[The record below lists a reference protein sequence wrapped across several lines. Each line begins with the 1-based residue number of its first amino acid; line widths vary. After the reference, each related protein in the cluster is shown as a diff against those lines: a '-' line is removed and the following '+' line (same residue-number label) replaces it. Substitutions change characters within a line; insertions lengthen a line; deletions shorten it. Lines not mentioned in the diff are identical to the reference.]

1 LNESKKRQSA
11 GFTLI
16 ELIVVIVLIGIL
28 SLAMVQVPDPG
39 QLEVREARREL
50 AIQISGGILE
60 QINSRYGAGQARGRL
75 PGPGLWTFENG
86 ALVVSPARDRHP
98 FQWIIN
104 EGNIHYAL
112 RIADA
117 DEEGGVVRKVF
128 LELYDTDRSEKSFAL
143 LSLILGNAEV
153 PK

>member
-1 LNESKKRQSA
+1 MNESKKRQSA

-60 QINSRYGAGQARGRL
+60 QINNRYGAGQATDAL
-75 PGPGLWTFENG
+75 PGTGLWAFENG

-104 EGNIHYAL
+104 EGNIHYTL

-117 DEEGGVVRKVF
+117 DKAKAVVRTVF
-128 LELYDTDRSEKSFAL
+128 WDLYDTDRNGKPFASW
-143 LSLILGNAEV
+143 SLILGNAEV

>member
-16 ELIVVIVLIGIL
+16 ELIVAIVLIGIL
-28 SLAMVQVPDPG
+28 SLAMMQVQDPG

-60 QINSRYGAGQARGRL
+60 QINSRYGAGQATDAL
-75 PGPGLWTFENG
+75 PGTGLWAFENG
-86 ALVVSPARDRHP
+86 ELVVSPVRDRHP

-104 EGNIHYAL
+104 EGSIHYTL

-117 DEEGGVVRKVF
+117 DKAEAVVRTVF
-128 LELYDTDRSEKSFAL
+128 WDLYDTDRNGKPFASW
-143 LSLILGNAEV
+143 SLILGNAEV